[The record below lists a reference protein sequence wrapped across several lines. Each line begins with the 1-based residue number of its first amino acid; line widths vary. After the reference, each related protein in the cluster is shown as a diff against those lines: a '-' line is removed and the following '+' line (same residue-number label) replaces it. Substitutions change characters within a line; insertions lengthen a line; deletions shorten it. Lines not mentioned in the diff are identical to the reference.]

1 MTVGLIVAALLVVMV
16 IAWRV
21 SPKPTY
27 TPDPDDP
34 LDDGSTAPIDRE
46 ELERAEREVRQ
57 WGAAARPDEERPEDD
72 WGPGTG
78 GRRPAPPPPP
88 NDY

>member
-1 MTVGLIVAALLVVMV
+1 VTVSLIVAALLVVMV

-34 LDDGSTAPIDRE
+34 LDDGSTAPIDRD
-46 ELERAEREVRQ
+46 ELERAEREVRG
-57 WGAAARPDEERPEDD
+57 WSATMKPDDEHPEDD

-78 GRRPAPPPPP
+78 GGRPPERT
-88 NDY
+88 DGH

>member
-1 MTVGLIVAALLVVMV
+1 MTVTLIVAAILIVMV
-16 IAWRV
+16 IAWRIQ
-21 SPKPTY
+21 PKQTY

-46 ELERAEREVRQ
+46 ALERAEREVRG
-57 WGAAARPDEERPEDD
+57 WSATMKPDDERPADD

-78 GRRPAPPPPP
+78 GTRPSPL
-88 NDY
+88 DDRD